1 MAKGDIMAWNRT
13 DQWFFC
19 TYESRSKKNRTTG
32 GFWFKNSAQVDI
44 GLRCQILS
52 AKTQGY
58 TYA

>member
-1 MAKGDIMAWNRT
+1 MFVDTSVIDANGPYMNHVPKKQNN
-13 DQWFFC
+13 WFFL
-19 TYESRSKKNRTTG
+19 
-32 GFWFKNSAQVDI
+32 FKNSAQVDI